1 MNHNLELR
9 ISLWIFGCCFIYEY
23 WFLSAFDFVTLQWA
37 HLLKMSVS
45 YETGTLQRKTTSL
58 HIHFQMNSLSLEQ
71 ITAVSREKGE
81 QAAKYRR
88 VMDGVKMRWWWSM
101 ITRRA
106 SFAGAQGEKK
116 SLMVQR
122 AKVLLV
128 FDQVLWLQRLGK
140 ALISLAPSST
150 RHRREQIHCFIRIL
164 PATLR
169 SCVQYTADQSLNWK
183 IIIGT

>member
-23 WFLSAFDFVTLQWA
+23 WFLSVFDFVTLQWA

-116 SLMVQR
+116 KFNGAKSKSLVGVWSSSVAAAARQSPNLTCTLINTTQKGTNSLFHPHSSGD
-122 AKVLLV
+122 AKELCTVH
-128 FDQVLWLQRLGK
+128 
-140 ALISLAPSST
+140 S
-150 RHRREQIHCFIRIL
+150 
-164 PATLR
+164 R
-169 SCVQYTADQSLNWK
+169 SK
-183 IIIGT
+183 P